1 MSLAYKY
8 YPWARKLAPKV
19 AVGLATLGITGSLK
33 APGTFGSLLGLFFY
47 LLFFRFLPLEA
58 YLLFAGLI
66 VYFAVGV
73 CDQAEKVLKRRD
85 PGCIVLDEF
94 AAMQLCFLPFPFL
107 NASNTSIWTGFLG
120 FALFRIFD
128 IYKPLGIKKIQNLE
142 GGLGCV
148 ADDVAAALVVWVI
161 LNIIIVVQ

>member
-1 MSLAYKY
+1 MSLACKY
-8 YPWARKLAPKV
+8 YPWARKLAPKT

-47 LLFFRFLPLEA
+47 LFFFRFLPLGA
-58 YLLFAGLI
+58 YLLFAGAL

-73 CDQAEKVLKRRD
+73 CDEAERVLKRRD

-94 AAMQLCFLPFPFL
+94 AAMQLCFLPLPFL
-107 NASNTSIWTGFLG
+107 DSSNTTVWTGFLG

-128 IYKPLGIKKIQNLE
+128 IYKPMGIKKIQNLE

-148 ADDVAAALVVWVI
+148 MDDVAAALVVWVI
-161 LNIIIVVQ
+161 LNILALF